1 MNRKKQTYQL
11 NAVRQ
16 SSKQAII
23 GMYFALLLMV
33 LAFSLMPHIV
43 RAAPQYNLQQVM
55 DLAFEKNPVLGIVK
69 AQEEAA
75 QATLTTARSYYNPE
89 VEMLAGPSRYRS
101 GPSDARSNYFVGISQ
116 PLEFGD
122 VRSARREIAESN
134 INLAESNTAISRVD
148 LTIRVKSAF
157 FNVVQRQAILEIS
170 LADRQLL
177 NQIRDR
183 VKLRVDVGEAPKY
196 ELIKADTEALAAE
209 RDYQAALVRVNEAKA
224 LLRGLIGAAIPADFE
239 LTGELPMQQTLPVL
253 TTLQNKLVE
262 SPAIQQVKKIGE
274 VAEARLKL
282 EESLRVPGL
291 TLKAGVDTDPDVSM
305 LRLGLAI
312 PLPLWNKREGQIA
325 EANAYVRQSR
335 SVLSERELLLNRDLE
350 AAYQRYLIAQGQLDA
365 FENGLLKQAEA
376 SLKVAEAAYR
386 FGERGILEYLDA
398 QRVYRGVRRDYL
410 TARYDYVNAMLEV
423 ERLLGTELIAVK

>member
-1 MNRKKQTYQL
+1 MKFNLKQL
-11 NAVRQ
+11 NPRLLP
-16 SSKQAII
+16 SRLT
-23 GMYFALLLMV
+23 GLALAMLMLSQTV
-33 LAFSLMPHIV
+33 N
-43 RAAPQYNLQQVM
+43 AAPEYALQQLI
-55 DLAFEKNPVLGIVK
+55 DLAFEKNPVLNIAK
-69 AQEEAA
+69 AQEDAA
-75 QATLTTARSYYNPE
+75 QASLTTARSYYNPE
-89 VEMLAGPSRYRS
+89 VEVLAGPSRYRS

-122 VRSARREIAESN
+122 VRTARREIAESN
-134 INLAESNTAISRVD
+134 INLAAANTVNSRID
-148 LTIRVKSAF
+148 LRTRVKSAF
-157 FNVVQRQAILEIS
+157 YNVVQRQAFLDIS
-170 LADRQLL
+170 QADRQLL
-177 NQIRDR
+177 NQIRER

-209 RDYQAALVRVNEAKA
+209 RDYQAALVKVNEAKA
-224 LLRGLIGAAIPADFE
+224 LLRGLIGATLPADFAVR
-239 LTGELPMQQTLPVL
+239 GDLPMQQSLPAL
-253 TTLQNKLVE
+253 DSLQAQLPD
-262 SPAIQQVKKIGE
+262 SPSLQQIKKVGE
-274 VAEARLKL
+274 IAEARLKL

-305 LRLGLAI
+305 LRMGLAI
-312 PLPLWNKREGQIA
+312 PLPLWNRREGQIA

-376 SLKVAEAAYR
+376 SLKVAESAYR

-410 TARYDYVNAMLEV
+410 AARYDYVNAMLEV
-423 ERLLGTELIAVK
+423 ERLLGTELIASQ